1 VSALWAPAPER
12 DDQQTAPRSRSRL
25 RSVPP
30 PSRRLAR
37 FPFLLVMMGI
47 FGFGMAGLLM
57 LNTTLQNQAFEA
69 RTLERQATEL
79 AYTQSDLENQ
89 LTILAAPQ
97 ELARRASIL
106 GMRPN
111 PYPALL
117 VVPGGKVLGKAS
129 PVAGGEVPSLIVKTD
144 AELAAEKAAAAAKQK
159 ADAERAAI
167 EAKAKAE
174 EAKRKAAEEAA
185 KKKAEAEIAKKQA
198 AEAKKADAKKPTTK
212 KPTTDKPT
220 AKKPATKKN
229 DGGER

>member
-1 VSALWAPAPER
+1 MSALWAPAPER
-12 DDQQTAPRSRSRL
+12 EDQTPKRDDHRASRSRSPL

-30 PSRRLAR
+30 PSPRLAR

-69 RTLERQATEL
+69 RTLNRQATEL

-97 ELARRASIL
+97 ELARRASMM

-129 PVAGGEVPSLIVKTD
+129 PVTGSEVPSLIVKTD
-144 AELAAEKAAAAAKQK
+144 AELAAEKATAAAQQK
-159 ADAERAAI
+159 AAAERAVA

-174 EAKRKAAEEAA
+174 AKRLAAEEAA
-185 KKKAEAEIAKKQA
+185 KKKSEAEAAKKKA
-198 AEAKKADAKKPTTK
+198 AAAKKANGQQS
-212 KPTTDKPT
+212 
-220 AKKPATKKN
+220 ATKKTR
-229 DGGER
+229 GGER